1 MQCPHCRTCLIE
13 VPSAQSP
20 QIDACPR
27 RHGVWLDAGEMDLF
41 VDNETVYKSST
52 VTGAAVAVQT
62 ATLCPRCATLLDE
75 HPIGAEGTFA
85 CPSCKGC
92 WVPEG
97 VLTRL
102 HETYGRGGTSPFE
115 EEALY
120 VRAAKIQARQD
131 QRTAMQDVAKQGSSA
146 ELLYWYVIGGLISLI
161 LGVTT
166 WESLRRVMAHSHWSG
181 KIDEGFVLLLL
192 GVAGGI
198 ALFVHGF
205 RLNRRKRFIETTPT
219 STIRSLAVGLVEVTG
234 KAEPASAMLNAPFS
248 AMPCVFY
255 YYMVE
260 ERQRHGKEEKWVTI
274 AKGESS
280 EPFVVRDATGGV
292 TILPI
297 GADLM
302 LETRGTYQNTGSIEL
317 PPAAEAGLRALGIET
332 AGWLSSKTLRCTE
345 GFILPQ
351 ETLYVLGTAHEGDQ
365 EQSVNEARL
374 FIGRH
379 PDEPFLISD
388 RGERALIARMRWQVW
403 ALYYGGPAL
412 TAACLWGLLHTS
424 LTAVR

>member
-1 MQCPHCRTCLIE
+1 
-13 VPSAQSP
+13 
-20 QIDACPR
+20 
-27 RHGVWLDAGEMDLF
+27 
-41 VDNETVYKSST
+41 
-52 VTGAAVAVQT
+52 
-62 ATLCPRCATLLDE
+62 
-75 HPIGAEGTFA
+75 
-85 CPSCKGC
+85 
-92 WVPEG
+92 
-97 VLTRL
+97 
-102 HETYGRGGTSPFE
+102 
-115 EEALY
+115 
-120 VRAAKIQARQD
+120 
-131 QRTAMQDVAKQGSSA
+131 MQDVAKQGSSA

-166 WESLRRVMAHSHWSG
+166 WESLRRVMAPSHWSG

-260 ERQRHGKEEKWVTI
+260 ERQRHGKEKKWVTI

-317 PPAAEAGLRALGIET
+317 PPAAESGLRALGIET
-332 AGWLSSKTLRCTE
+332 AGWLPSKTLRCTE

-365 EQSVNEARL
+365 EQSANEARL

>member
-1 MQCPHCRTCLIE
+1 MN
-13 VPSAQSP
+13 
-20 QIDACPR
+20 
-27 RHGVWLDAGEMDLF
+27 LF
-41 VDNETVYKSST
+41 VDNETVCQSST
-52 VTGAAVAVQT
+52 ITGAAVAVQT
-62 ATLCPRCATLLDE
+62 ASLCPRCATLLDE
-75 HPIGAEGTFA
+75 QPIGAEGTFA

-102 HETYGRGGTSPFE
+102 HETYGRGGTLPFE

-131 QRTAMQDVAKQGSSA
+131 QRTATQDVAKQGSSA

-161 LGVTT
+161 LGVST

-205 RLNRRKRFIETTPT
+205 RLNRRKLFIETTPT

-274 AKGESS
+274 EKGESS

-292 TILPI
+292 TILPM

-317 PPAAEAGLRALGIET
+317 PPAANR
-332 AGWLSSKTLRCTE
+332 
-345 GFILPQ
+345 
-351 ETLYVLGTAHEGDQ
+351 D
-365 EQSVNEARL
+365 
-374 FIGRH
+374 
-379 PDEPFLISD
+379 
-388 RGERALIARMRWQVW
+388 
-403 ALYYGGPAL
+403 
-412 TAACLWGLLHTS
+412 
-424 LTAVR
+424 